1 MADTSLINNRIGLLI
16 WKTSNYWQ
24 SNLRRILYPFDLS
37 LNEYLILQSIKSLM
51 LIKSDI
57 YQNEISELIGVDIS
71 VTSVTLK
78 SLENKKIISRKLL
91 IDNRKKI
98 IEILL
103 KGEEIFKIVNPLVQK
118 EEDRLFKKLNS
129 ETFNLINSLKLI
141 LGRKI
146 RIKAEKK
153 DQ

>member
-1 MADTSLINNRIGLLI
+1 M
-16 WKTSNYWQ
+16 
-24 SNLRRILYPFDLS
+24 
-37 LNEYLILQSIKSLM
+37 
-51 LIKSDI
+51 
-57 YQNEISELIGVDIS
+57 
-71 VTSVTLK
+71 TSVTLK